1 MKAGN
6 ILYLILCRWGV
17 VSLLSLL
24 LFSCS
29 SMHNKNDWNIS
40 DIYPDLPKVNIEN
53 IYVFGDS
60 LSDNGNFF
68 SQVSHLVEIFD
79 VHLKA
84 PPAAKGG
91 ERFSNKFLPVE
102 YVAAHYG
109 IYLQPAWGRAE
120 HSRGTLSDQMRN
132 KKENLPG
139 IITALSD
146 PTRSTQLTQEQ
157 EGHVIRAAQKHE
169 AVVRKDVDDKGLNYA
184 FSNATI
190 GSYSGAVN
198 RFFDAYNL
206 HNQLDLYLNNVDSDN
221 IGKSSTLHIII
232 IGGNDIMRIASSSSG
247 ISDMMRQIDAVAQ
260 IYVTQ
265 ISRLVDSGAKKIMI
279 STAPMIGDIPAFHPF
294 EHSSDIANQL
304 SARLDSK
311 VKTQVANRFAKSN
324 VRFFSIAEIFNKV
337 IGQWPDDKKY
347 IGCINDIADGYFSLL
362 HFLLTDGEL
371 ATKFVNNCN
380 EKLLTDGAF
389 PFFDSYHGTHAL
401 YQKIVPFY
409 IMAVNDLFAS
419 S

>member
-1 MKAGN
+1 MKIYN
-6 ILYLILCRWGV
+6 ILYFLLYRWGTV
-17 VSLLSLL
+17 ALLSLL

-29 SMHNKNDWNIS
+29 YWDNGNDRNIS

-68 SQVSHLVEIFD
+68 SQVSHLVELFD
-79 VHLKA
+79 VHLEA

-109 IYLQPAWGRAE
+109 IYLQPAWG
-120 HSRGTLSDQMRN
+120 HSKHSKGALSDQMRN
-132 KKENLPG
+132 NKEGLLK

-169 AVVRKDVDDKGLNYA
+169 PVLRKDADHKGLNYA
-184 FSNATI
+184 VSNATI
-190 GSYSGAVN
+190 GSYSGVLN
-198 RFFDAYNL
+198 RFFDIYNL
-206 HNQLDLYLNNVDSDN
+206 QNQLDLYLNNVKPDN
-221 IGKSSTLHIII
+221 IGKSNALHIVI
-232 IGGNDIMRIASSSSG
+232 IGGNDIMQIASSSSG
-247 ISDMMRQIDAVAQ
+247 VPDMMRQIDAVAQ
-260 IYVTQ
+260 IYITQ
-265 ISRLVDSGAKKIMI
+265 VSRLVDNGAKKIMV
-279 STAPMIGDIPAFHPF
+279 STAPMIGDIPAFYPF
-294 EHSSDIANQL
+294 EHSSAIANQL
-304 SARLDSK
+304 SARLESK
-311 VKTQVANRFAKSN
+311 VKTQVANRFAESN
-324 VRFFSIAEIFNKV
+324 VRFFSVAESFNKV
-337 IGQWPDDKKY
+337 ISQWPDDKKH
-347 IGCINDIADGYFSLL
+347 IGCVSDIADGYFSLL

-380 EKLLTDGAF
+380 EKLLTEGAF
-389 PFFDSYHGTHAL
+389 AFFDSFHGTNAL